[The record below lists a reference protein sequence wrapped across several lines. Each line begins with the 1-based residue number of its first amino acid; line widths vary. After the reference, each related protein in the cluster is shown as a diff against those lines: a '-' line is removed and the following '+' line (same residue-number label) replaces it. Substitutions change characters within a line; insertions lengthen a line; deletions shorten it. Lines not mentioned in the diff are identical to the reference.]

1 MKSNKNLILIGMMGS
16 GKSTIGRLLGQKLNL
31 RFFDIDFLIEKK
43 TNMKIAEIFEKK
55 GEDEFRN
62 LEKEITLKFLNKTN
76 CIISL
81 GGGAFI
87 NKNIRENVL
96 KKTIS
101 IWLDADIKILIQRI
115 KNNNKRP
122 LLKKNDKENK
132 LKELYDERKK
142 IYKLAH
148 YRILCDNLNKEIL
161 AKKIMKFYANH

>member
-1 MKSNKNLILIGMMGS
+1 MKSNKNLILIGMMAS

-43 TNMKIAEIFEKK
+43 TNMKITEIFEKK

-87 NKNIRENVL
+87 NEII
-96 KKTIS
+96 KKEVKKKGIT
-101 IWLDADIKILIQRI
+101 IWLNWNSQTLINRI
-115 KNNNKRP
+115 RKNKKRP
-122 LLKKNDKENK
+122 VALNLNDNELKDLINS
-132 LKELYDERKK
+132 RSK
-142 IYKLAH
+142 IYSKAN
-148 YRILCDNLNKEIL
+148 YKINCENMNKIVI
-161 AKKIMKFYANH
+161 AKKITQIYEHI

>member
-1 MKSNKNLILIGMMGS
+1 MMGS

-87 NKNIRENVL
+87 NEIIKEKVKKKGISVWLKWDSQTLINRIRKNKKRPISLNLDDNELRDLINIRSKIYSKANYKINCENMN
-96 KKTIS
+96 K
-101 IWLDADIKILIQRI
+101 IKI
-115 KNNNKRP
+115 
-122 LLKKNDKENK
+122 
-132 LKELYDERKK
+132 
-142 IYKLAH
+142 
-148 YRILCDNLNKEIL
+148 
-161 AKKIMKFYANH
+161 AKKIIQIYERI

>member
-1 MKSNKNLILIGMMGS
+1 MMAS

-62 LEKEITLKFLNKTN
+62 LEKKITLKFLNKTK

-87 NKNIRENVL
+87 NEII
-96 KKTIS
+96 KKKVKKKGIS
-101 IWLDADIKILIQRI
+101 IWLKWDSQTLINRI
-115 KNNNKRP
+115 RKNKKRP
-122 LLKKNDKENK
+122 IVLNLDDNELKDLINSRSKIYSKANYKINCENMNK
-132 LKELYDERKK
+132 IQIIKK
-142 IYKLAH
+142 ITQIYEH
-148 YRILCDNLNKEIL
+148 I
-161 AKKIMKFYANH
+161 

>member
-1 MKSNKNLILIGMMGS
+1 MMGS

-87 NKNIRENVL
+87 NEII
-96 KKTIS
+96 KKKIKKKGIA
-101 IWLDADIKILIQRI
+101 IWLKWDSQTLINRI
-115 KNNNKRP
+115 RKNKKRP
-122 LLKKNDKENK
+122 VALNLDDNELKDLINSRSIIYSKANYEINCENMNK
-132 LKELYDERKK
+132 TEIVKK
-142 IYKLAH
+142 IT
-148 YRILCDNLNKEIL
+148 RIYEHI
-161 AKKIMKFYANH
+161 